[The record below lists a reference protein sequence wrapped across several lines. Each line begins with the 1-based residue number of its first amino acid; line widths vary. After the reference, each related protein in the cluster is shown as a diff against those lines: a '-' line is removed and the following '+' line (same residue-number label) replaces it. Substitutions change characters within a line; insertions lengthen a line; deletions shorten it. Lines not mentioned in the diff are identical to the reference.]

1 MINRRV
7 FLKQSA
13 TTALAIGCLPS
24 WAKDSLI
31 DSEDPFFWS
40 VNRLMGINPV
50 SLKGEDPLVLTRKTF
65 KAFNKMRVAAWE
77 DGIVISPVSSFRS
90 YSRQKAIFESK
101 FKKFQTEGLSPI
113 ESVKKII
120 EYSTIPGTSRHH
132 WGTDIDVIQ
141 GKIKIEGDVL
151 LEEHFNS
158 GGAFENL
165 HHWLTDNAANY
176 GFYLVYTN
184 HPERKGFKY
193 EPWHLSYAPESI
205 PILKRYINKGV
216 YEIALQ
222 QKVKGVEVINSS
234 LKTSYLRE
242 QLLDINPLLLP

>member
-7 FLKQSA
+7 FLKQSV
-13 TTALAIGCLPS
+13 TTTLAIGCLPS
-24 WAKDSLI
+24 WAKDSFM

-101 FKKFQTEGLSPI
+101 FKRFQTEGLSPT

-132 WGTDIDVIQ
+132 WGTDIDVIE

-151 LEEHFNS
+151 LEEHF
-158 GGAFENL
+158 
-165 HHWLTDNAANY
+165 
-176 GFYLVYTN
+176 V
-184 HPERKGFKY
+184 
-193 EPWHLSYAPESI
+193 
-205 PILKRYINKGV
+205 
-216 YEIALQ
+216 
-222 QKVKGVEVINSS
+222 
-234 LKTSYLRE
+234 
-242 QLLDINPLLLP
+242 

>member
-7 FLKQSA
+7 FLKQSV
-13 TTALAIGCLPS
+13 TSALAAGCVPS

-40 VNRLMGINPV
+40 VNRLMGMGSA
-50 SLKGEDPLVLTRKTF
+50 SLKGKDPLILTRKTF

-90 YSRQKAIFESK
+90 YSRQKDIFESK
-101 FKKFQTEGLSPI
+101 FERFQAEGLSRI

-141 GKIKIEGDVL
+141 GEIKVEGDVL

-165 HHWLTDNAANY
+165 HHWLRDNAANY

-193 EPWHLSYAPESI
+193 EPWHLSYAPEAV

-216 YEIALQ
+216 YEIASK
-222 QKVKGVEVINSS
+222 QKVKGLEVMNSS
-234 LKTSYLRE
+234 LKASYLKE

>member
-40 VNRLMGINPV
+40 VNRLMGMSPA

-101 FKKFQTEGLSPI
+101 FKRFQTEGLSPI

-120 EYSTIPGTSRHH
+120 EYSTIPGT
-132 WGTDIDVIQ
+132 
-141 GKIKIEGDVL
+141 
-151 LEEHFNS
+151 
-158 GGAFENL
+158 
-165 HHWLTDNAANY
+165 
-176 GFYLVYTN
+176 
-184 HPERKGFKY
+184 
-193 EPWHLSYAPESI
+193 
-205 PILKRYINKGV
+205 
-216 YEIALQ
+216 
-222 QKVKGVEVINSS
+222 
-234 LKTSYLRE
+234 
-242 QLLDINPLLLP
+242 